1 MNTFGIDKA
10 SFYTSPYFINLTTL
24 ARARGVDSEKFTKG
38 LGQRQMAVI
47 PPDESIV
54 TMAANAAENVLQDEE
69 KSNIRTLLIATESGI
84 DQSKSAGIYV
94 HRLLELS
101 PHCRVVEMKQA
112 CYSGTCAL
120 QLALGYLHQFPD
132 EKVLVITSDI
142 ARYGLNTPGESSQ
155 GGGAVAMLLSANP
168 RLIAFTGHS
177 GLYTE
182 DVMDFWRP
190 NYKDEA
196 LVEGKVSVD
205 QYLKALKICWDDY
218 TQQNTLEYAS
228 HQHFIYH
235 IPFPRLAEK
244 AHQKLR
250 AHCKVERKSP
260 AELAE
265 ALNPSL
271 EYSRQIGNCYTGSL
285 YLGLLSL
292 LENVEQDLQSQRIG
306 FYSYGSGC
314 VAEFFSGT
322 VVPGYQAVLQKQTH
336 LQMLNAREALDIE
349 QYERFYSYQYAKDG
363 SEQTLPEHTHG
374 AYRLS
379 KIENHKQIYIKREK
393 VKRHHEKSLSAKA
406 PGKLILSGE
415 HAVVSGNPAVAIAID
430 RYTVTTITQSA
441 TRKSVLFN
449 LLNTKDKT
457 ELTFDKLRSLRER
470 IKSGYQGFLNGEK
483 GLRDILE
490 KPFELVQYT
499 AGNVLDKI
507 NSKMELGVE
516 IQTGSELAIGCGMG
530 SSAASIVSTNYALS
544 QFFDQQDVGAD
555 KYFEWSMDAE
565 NIQHG
570 KSSGIDVQMAIYGGA
585 AYFKNGNRE
594 SIETPTHLPL
604 LMINTGKSEST
615 TGECVV
621 HTQAVFN
628 SQPELLKH
636 FEAVTEKVKQALIS
650 SDQALLKEAIKQ
662 NHRLLVEI
670 GVVPEKVAEL
680 ITQIESI
687 GGAAKIS
694 GAGSI
699 KGNQAGVVLITGVSK
714 AELQA
719 LSLPYSAQRI
729 AIATQ
734 GVHLCE
740 A

>member
-1 MNTFGIDKA
+1 MTTFGIDKA

-24 ARARGVDSEKFTKG
+24 AEARGVDSDKFTKG

-54 TMAANAAENVLQDEE
+54 TMAASAAENILHDED
-69 KSNIRTLLIATESGI
+69 KSAIRTLLIATESGI

-94 HRLLELS
+94 HRLLDLS
-101 PHCRVVEMKQA
+101 PNCRVVEMKQA

-132 EKVLVITSDI
+132 QKVLLVTSDI

-168 RLIAFTGHS
+168 RLISFEGNS

-190 NYKDEA
+190 NYKEEA

-205 QYLKALKICWDDY
+205 QYLKALKLCWDDY
-218 TQQNTLEYAS
+218 AAQNTLA
-228 HQHFIYH
+228 HPDHAHFIYH

-250 AHCKVERKSP
+250 SHCKVERKG
-260 AELAE
+260 ANELAAE
-265 ALNPSL
+265 LNPSL

-292 LENVEQDLQSQRIG
+292 LENKSDNLSNQRIG

-314 VAEFFSGT
+314 VAEFFSGK
-322 VVPGYQAVLQKQTH
+322 VVEGYQSVLQTQTH
-336 LQMLNAREALDIE
+336 QAMLASREELNIN
-349 QYERFYSYQYAKDG
+349 QYERFYSYQYPKDG
-363 SEQTLPEHTHG
+363 SAQTMPEHTHG
-374 AYRLS
+374 HYRLS
-379 KIENHKQIYIKREK
+379 KIENHKQIYIKRDG
-393 VKRHHEKSLSAKA
+393 VKRHHQKTLSAKA

-415 HAVVSGNPAVAIAID
+415 HAVVSGAPAIAIAID
-430 RYTVTTITQSA
+430 RYTTTTITQSA
-441 TRKSVLFN
+441 SRKSILFN

-457 ELTFDKLRSLRER
+457 EVTLDKLKGLKSR
-470 IKSGYQGFLNGEK
+470 INSGYQGFLNGER

-490 KPFELVQYT
+490 KPFELVQFT
-499 AGNVLDKI
+499 ASNVLEKI
-507 NSKMELGVE
+507 NRQTELGVE
-516 IQTGSELAIGCGMG
+516 IQTESELAIGCGMG

-544 QFFDQQDVGAD
+544 QFFDQKDIAAD

-570 KSSGIDVQMAIYGGA
+570 KSSGIDVQMSIYGGA
-585 AYFKNGNRE
+585 AYFSDGVRE
-594 SIETPTHLPL
+594 PL
-604 LMINTGKSEST
+604 SFQQIPLFMINTGKSAVS

-621 HTQAVFN
+621 HTQQQFDDDP
-628 SQPELLKH
+628 SLLAQ
-636 FEAVTEKVKQALIS
+636 FAGVTQQMKQAISHHDLIEFANS
-650 SDQALLKEAIKQ
+650 IRA
-662 NHRLLVEI
+662 NHRLLCQI

-680 ITQIESI
+680 IEKIEQA

-694 GAGSI
+694 GAGAIS
-699 KGNQAGVVLITGVSK
+699 GDAAGIVIITGIS
-714 AELQA
+714 AETYHSLG
-719 LSLPYSAQRI
+719 LPYQLEP
-729 AIATQ
+729 
-734 GVHLCE
+734 VHLAAEGVAQCKL
-740 A
+740 